1 MQIDDALLSKL
12 ERLSMLKIDENK
24 RASTQAQLTE
34 ILGFVENLSSIEVQ
48 KDCFE
53 EQLKTPLREDVPQDA
68 NIAKDVLSHAPHAQD
83 NFFIVPKIIE

>member
-68 NIAKDVLSHAPHAQD
+68 NISQDVLSHAPHAQD